1 MERVLCRSRLE
12 LVDEQVRTLLQRE
25 NSNAGAV
32 DVLCDEAQVVDPK
45 LHRNDLEAVDRP
57 TLDHESSG
65 SNDEHMKPADDAH
78 HQPAPTRLFLHD
90 VALTLGVEVAAVTSS
105 LLLTSLISRWLGAR
119 ALSEY
124 LLLRR
129 VLSWVVSG
137 TMLGLATGLP
147 RFVAHAAGQREAN
160 NGHGQEESE
169 YFLAASVCMIP
180 NAIFLALLMVYCRGA
195 FAQLMFGNHQE
206 TGLVM
211 ALALLLVG
219 FAIHRVVYGYY
230 RGLLEMER
238 ANLLELCNATLLPL
252 AVILALFRTQ
262 PIGAMMF
269 AVGGL
274 MTVIGAMFAIPIVG
288 HLRKLSQPRNI
299 GARCKELMKF
309 GIPRVPGDFGAAALT
324 ALGPMLAAHYMKIA
338 KVSPLLLGLN
348 MLMVTGY
355 AAGPLGVVL
364 LSKVS
369 MMLGRNKHNE
379 LHARLRLLVVAVM
392 EVSVLTCIQLAI
404 FADVIVRVWVGPAF
418 ANEMG
423 VIRMVLMAIPP
434 YLFFVALRSTID
446 AATVKPANTT
456 NVLVSLSVCLGLIG
470 SWIALFHAHSLLVAI
485 AGSLLA
491 SQVLLAILTARTF
504 RRFYGLAIPWRR
516 LMPSFAVAFVLGT
529 VAFALHWLHSG
540 PVPAIEA
547 IGAELTLTTIY
558 LVVLGKRGSD
568 WISYMWNVGVRR
580 RADWPANIVQP

>member
-1 MERVLCRSRLE
+1 
-12 LVDEQVRTLLQRE
+12 
-25 NSNAGAV
+25 
-32 DVLCDEAQVVDPK
+32 
-45 LHRNDLEAVDRP
+45 
-57 TLDHESSG
+57 
-65 SNDEHMKPADDAH
+65 
-78 HQPAPTRLFLHD
+78 
-90 VALTLGVEVAAVTSS
+90 
-105 LLLTSLISRWLGAR
+105 
-119 ALSEY
+119 
-124 LLLRR
+124 
-129 VLSWVVSG
+129 
-137 TMLGLATGLP
+137 
-147 RFVAHAAGQREAN
+147 
-160 NGHGQEESE
+160 
-169 YFLAASVCMIP
+169 MIP

-392 EVSVLTCIQLAI
+392 EVSVFTCIQLAI